1 MFAAHTVILII
12 LLYVMCLFG
21 LAIWVERR
29 TRFRSSSLM
38 PGWVYALSLAV
49 FFTSWTFYGSVGFA
63 VQSGML
69 FLGIYVGALLS
80 VIFWWVTLRRMVA
93 VKEVF
98 RITSIADFISTRY
111 RRSQRI
117 AALVTLLALT
127 GIAPYISL
135 QLTAVVSSFRIITG
149 SHEGDAWD
157 MTGMLVMVMMLIFT
171 IMFGIRRLD
180 PTERHSGMIAVLVAE
195 CVVKLVALGVVG
207 VFIIGAVFGD
217 LNELVFALSHTEQL
231 SYLTEFKQ
239 PSHSVLM
246 WTTLVILGFAAV
258 QFLPRQFHVS
268 VVESSDQRHIKT
280 AMWMFPLYL
289 ILINLFVIPIA
300 AAGLQLGLPMG
311 SADFF
316 VLKVPQYLGS
326 DLMTLLAFIGGFAA
340 ATGMIIISTMTLATM
355 TSNHL
360 VLPVCEKVRFLE
372 PLQGYLLQIRWVI
385 ASLIM
390 VASYVLAMVLS
401 NSYIL
406 AAMGLISFVAV
417 LQVAPAILIGMF
429 WRHGNS
435 MGAML
440 GLFAGYLLWGW
451 TLIIPSMIAE
461 GWLPSSIMTH
471 GPLGISWL
479 RPEAFFGVEFLP
491 PLIHSVFWSM
501 LFNILFYLLGSWFY
515 HPQKH
520 ERALTR
526 EFMAAMLSRGKIT
539 GKARPTGLDA
549 YIALEP
555 KLTEAN
561 DLLVRYL
568 GADKTDAAIVRIT
581 DDLQVSGK
589 PYLTIIELMEFH
601 RMLEHVLA
609 GSIGSAS
616 AHSAMEERINY
627 NEREAADLKAL
638 YSHIVNELQ
647 GQMRVDQSS
656 SDEANGGYMFLDQM
670 QSQLDELETT
680 ISDQKKRIAEL
691 EIRLEARY
699 EEIFKHRMEAQK
711 LKVEND
717 SLRRRLVDVND
728 TPDMAAP
735 PDNGQGSR

>member
-1 MFAAHTVILII
+1 MFAAHSVILII
-12 LLYVMCLFG
+12 LVYVLLLFG
-21 LAIWVERR
+21 LALWVERR
-29 TRFRSSSLM
+29 TRYRSSSVM

-63 VQSGML
+63 VHSGML
-69 FLGIYVGALLS
+69 FLGIYIGALLS

-117 AALVTLLALT
+117 AALVTLLALS

-135 QLTAVVSSFRIITG
+135 QLTAVVSSFSIVTG
-149 SHEGDAWD
+149 SHESEAWD
-157 MTGMLVMVMMLIFT
+157 MTGMLVMLMMLVFT

-195 CVVKLVALGVVG
+195 CLVKLVALVVVG
-207 VFIIGAVFGD
+207 IFILRAVFGD
-217 LNELVFALSHTEQL
+217 MSSLMETLSHEEML
-231 SYLTEFKQ
+231 YLTEFRQ
-239 PSHSVLM
+239 PSHSGLM
-246 WTTLVILGFAAV
+246 WTTLIVLGFAAV

-289 ILINLFVIPIA
+289 VVINLFVIPIA
-300 AAGLQLGLPMG
+300 AAGLKLGLPLA

-316 VLKVPQYLGS
+316 VLKVPQYLGH
-326 DLMTLLAFIGGFAA
+326 DMMTLLAFIGGFAA

-360 VLPVCEKVRFLE
+360 VLPVCEKIGFLE
-372 PLQGYLLQIRWVI
+372 PLQGYLLQVRWVI
-385 ASLIM
+385 AALILTS
-390 VASYVLAMVLS
+390 SYVLAMVLS

-406 AAMGLISFVAV
+406 AAMGLISFVAI
-417 LQVAPAILIGMF
+417 LQLAPPVLIGMF

-435 MGAML
+435 MGAMT
-440 GLFAGYLLWGW
+440 GLLAGYLLWGW
-451 TLIIPSMIAE
+451 TLIIPSMIVE
-461 GWLPSSIMTH
+461 GWLPESIMTA
-471 GPLGISWL
+471 GPFGISWL
-479 RPEAFFGVEFLP
+479 RPEAFLGAGFLP

-526 EFMAAMLSRGKIT
+526 EFMAAMLSRGKIA

-555 KLTEAN
+555 KLVEAN

-568 GADKTDAAIVRIT
+568 GADKAEEAILHIT
-581 DDLQVSGK
+581 DDLQVTGK

-616 AHSAMEERINY
+616 AHTAMEERITY
-627 NEREAADLKAL
+627 TEREAADLKAL

-647 GQMRVDQSS
+647 GQVRADQA
-656 SDEANGGYMFLDQM
+656 EEGTLGGYQFLDQM
-670 QSQLDELETT
+670 QSQLDEMEAT
-680 ISDQKKRIAEL
+680 ISEQKTRISEL
-691 EIRLEARY
+691 ESRLEARY

-711 LKVEND
+711 LRVENE
-717 SLRRRLVDVND
+717 SLRRRLVDETD
-728 TPDMAAP
+728 
-735 PDNGQGSR
+735 

>member
-1 MFAAHTVILII
+1 MFAAHSVILII
-12 LLYVMCLFG
+12 LLYVLLLFG
-21 LAIWVERR
+21 LALWVERR
-29 TRFRSSSLM
+29 TRYRSSSLM

-63 VQSGML
+63 VNSGML
-69 FLGIYVGALLS
+69 FLGIYIGALIS

-117 AALVTLLALT
+117 AALVTVLALS

-135 QLTAVVSSFRIITG
+135 QLTAVVSSFSIITG
-149 SHEGDAWD
+149 SHESEAWD
-157 MTGMLVMVMMLIFT
+157 LTGMLVMVMMLIFT

-195 CVVKLVALGVVG
+195 CVVKLVALLVVG
-207 VFIIGAVFGD
+207 FFILRTVFGD
-217 LNELVFALSHTEQL
+217 MQGLMETLSHDEMR
-231 SYLTEFKQ
+231 YLTEFRQ
-239 PSHSVLM
+239 PSHSGLM
-246 WTTLVILGFAAV
+246 WTTLIVLGFAAV

-289 ILINLFVIPIA
+289 VLINLFVIPIA
-300 AAGLQLGLPMG
+300 AAGLKLGLPLG

-316 VLKVPQYLGS
+316 VLKVPQYLGN
-326 DLMTLLAFIGGFAA
+326 DMMTLLAFIGGFAA

-360 VLPVCEKVRFLE
+360 VLPICEKVPFLE
-372 PLQGYLLQIRWVI
+372 PLQGYLLQVRWVI
-385 ASLIM
+385 AAFILTS
-390 VASYVLAMVLS
+390 SYVLAMVLS

-406 AAMGLISFVAV
+406 AAMGLISFVAI
-417 LQVAPAILIGMF
+417 LQLAPPILIGMF
-429 WRHGNS
+429 WRQGNS
-435 MGAML
+435 MGAAL
-440 GLFAGYLLWGW
+440 GLLAGYLLWGW

-461 GWLPSSIMTH
+461 GWLPEFIMTE
-471 GPLGISWL
+471 GPFGLSWL
-479 RPEAFFGVEFLP
+479 RPEAFLGVDFLP
-491 PLIHSVFWSM
+491 PLVHSLLWSM
-501 LFNILFYLLGSWFY
+501 TFNIAFYMLGSWFY

-526 EFMAAMLSRGKIT
+526 EFMAAMLSRGKIV

-555 KLTEAN
+555 KLVEAS
-561 DLLVRYL
+561 DVLVRYL
-568 GADKTDAAIVRIT
+568 GADKAEEAILRIT

-589 PYLTIIELMEFH
+589 AHLTIIELMEFH
-601 RMLEHVLA
+601 RMLEHILG

-616 AHSAMEERINY
+616 AHAAMEDRIHY
-627 NEREAADLKAL
+627 TDRESADLKAL
-638 YSHIVNELQ
+638 YSHIVSELQ
-647 GQMRVDQSS
+647 GQVRA
-656 SDEANGGYMFLDQM
+656 EASEGSNIGGYQFLDEM
-670 QSQLDELETT
+670 QTQIDDLESTISSQKKQISELE
-680 ISDQKKRIAEL
+680 S
-691 EIRLEARY
+691 RLEARY
-699 EEIFKHRMEAQK
+699 EEIFKHRMDAQK
-711 LKVEND
+711 LRVENE
-717 SLRRRLVDVND
+717 SLRRRLVDE
-728 TPDMAAP
+728 TE
-735 PDNGQGSR
+735 

>member
-1 MFAAHTVILII
+1 MFAAHSVILII
-12 LLYVMCLFG
+12 LVYVLLLFG
-21 LAIWVERR
+21 LALWVERR
-29 TRFRSSSLM
+29 TRYRSSSVM

-63 VQSGML
+63 VHSGML
-69 FLGIYVGALLS
+69 FLGIYIGALLS

-117 AALVTLLALT
+117 AALVTLLALS

-135 QLTAVVSSFRIITG
+135 QLTAVVSSFSIVTG
-149 SHEGDAWD
+149 SHESEAWD
-157 MTGMLVMVMMLIFT
+157 MTGMLVMLMMLVFT

-195 CVVKLVALGVVG
+195 CLVKLVALVVVG
-207 VFIIGAVFGD
+207 IFILRAVFGD
-217 LNELVFALSHTEQL
+217 MSSLMETLSHEEML
-231 SYLTEFKQ
+231 YLTEFRQ
-239 PSHSVLM
+239 PSHSGLM
-246 WTTLVILGFAAV
+246 WTTLIVLGFAAV

-289 ILINLFVIPIA
+289 VVINLFVIPIA
-300 AAGLQLGLPMG
+300 AAGLKLGLPLA

-316 VLKVPQYLGS
+316 VLKVPQYLGH
-326 DLMTLLAFIGGFAA
+326 DMMTLLAFIGGFAA

-360 VLPVCEKVRFLE
+360 VLPVCEKIGFLE
-372 PLQGYLLQIRWVI
+372 PLQGYLLQVRWVI
-385 ASLIM
+385 AALLLTS
-390 VASYVLAMVLS
+390 SYVLAMVLS

-406 AAMGLISFVAV
+406 AAMGLISFVAI
-417 LQVAPAILIGMF
+417 LQLAPPVLIGMF

-435 MGAML
+435 MGAMT
-440 GLFAGYLLWGW
+440 GLLAGYLLWGW

-461 GWLPSSIMTH
+461 GWLPESIMTA
-471 GPLGISWL
+471 GPFGISWL
-479 RPEAFFGVEFLP
+479 RPEAFLGAGFLP

-526 EFMAAMLSRGKIT
+526 EFMAAMLSRGKIA

-555 KLTEAN
+555 KLVEAN

-568 GADKTDAAIVRIT
+568 GADKAEEAILHIT
-581 DDLQVSGK
+581 DDLQVTGK

-616 AHSAMEERINY
+616 AHTAMEERITY
-627 NEREAADLKAL
+627 TEREAADLKAL

-647 GQMRVDQSS
+647 GQVRADQA
-656 SDEANGGYMFLDQM
+656 EEGTLGGYQFLDQM
-670 QSQLDELETT
+670 QSQLDEMEAT
-680 ISDQKKRIAEL
+680 ISEQKTRISEL
-691 EIRLEARY
+691 ESRLEARY

-711 LKVEND
+711 LRVENE
-717 SLRRRLVDVND
+717 SLRRRLVDETD
-728 TPDMAAP
+728 
-735 PDNGQGSR
+735 

>member
-1 MFAAHTVILII
+1 MFAAHSVILII
-12 LLYVMCLFG
+12 LLYVLLLFG
-21 LAIWVERR
+21 LAILVERR
-29 TRFRSSSLM
+29 TRYRSSSVM

-63 VQSGML
+63 VNSGML
-69 FLGIYVGALLS
+69 FLAIYIGALLS

-117 AALVTLLALT
+117 AALVTLLALS

-135 QLTAVVSSFRIITG
+135 QLTAVVSSFSIITG
-149 SHEGDAWD
+149 SHESEAWD
-157 MTGMLVMVMMLIFT
+157 MTGLLVMVMMLVFT

-195 CVVKLVALGVVG
+195 CLVKLFALLIVG
-207 VFIIGAVFGD
+207 FFILRSVFGD
-217 LNELVFALSHTEQL
+217 FQGLFETLNHEEIR
-231 SYLTEFKQ
+231 YLTEFRQ
-239 PSHSVLM
+239 PAHTGLM
-246 WTTLVILGFAAV
+246 WTTLIVLGFAAV

-289 ILINLFVIPIA
+289 VLINLFVIPIA
-300 AAGLQLGLPMG
+300 AAGLKLGIPLA
-311 SADFF
+311 SADYF
-316 VLKVPQYLGS
+316 VLKIPQELGHNMMS
-326 DLMTLLAFIGGFAA
+326 LIAFIGGFAA

-360 VLPVCEKVRFLE
+360 VLPVCEKINFLQ
-372 PLQGYLLQIRWVI
+372 PLQGYLLQVRWVI
-385 ASLIM
+385 AALILTS
-390 VASYVLAMVLS
+390 SYVLAMVLS

-406 AAMGLISFVAV
+406 AAMGLISFVAI
-417 LQVAPAILIGMF
+417 LQLAPPVLIGMF

-435 MGAML
+435 MGAMT
-440 GLFAGYLLWGW
+440 GLFAGYMLWGW

-461 GWLPSSIMTH
+461 GWLPASIMTE
-471 GPLGISWL
+471 GPLGIAWL
-479 RPEAFFGVEFLP
+479 RPEAFLGVDFLP
-491 PLIHSVFWSM
+491 PLVHSVFWSM

-515 HPQKH
+515 QPQKH

-555 KLTEAN
+555 KLVEAN

-568 GADKTDAAIVRIT
+568 GADKADEAILQIT
-581 DDLQVSGK
+581 DDLQVSRK

-616 AHSAMEERINY
+616 AHAAIEERINY
-627 NEREAADLKAL
+627 TEREEADLKAL

-647 GQMRVDQSS
+647 GQVRQESS
-656 SDEANGGYMFLDQM
+656 SSASIGGYQFLDEM
-670 QSQLDELETT
+670 QSQIDELETT
-680 ISDQKKRIAEL
+680 VSAQKKQIAEL
-691 EIRLEARY
+691 EARLEARY
-699 EEIFKHRMEAQK
+699 EEIFTHRMEAQK
-711 LKVEND
+711 LRVEND
-717 SLRRRLVDVND
+717 TLRRRLVDQ
-728 TPDMAAP
+728 PE
-735 PDNGQGSR
+735 

>member
-1 MFAAHTVILII
+1 MFAAHSVILII
-12 LLYVMCLFG
+12 LVYVLLLFG
-21 LAIWVERR
+21 LALWVERR
-29 TRFRSSSLM
+29 TRYRSSSVM

-63 VQSGML
+63 VHSGML
-69 FLGIYVGALLS
+69 FLGIYIGALLS

-117 AALVTLLALT
+117 AALVTLLALS

-135 QLTAVVSSFRIITG
+135 QLTAVVSSFSIVTG
-149 SHEGDAWD
+149 SHESEAWD
-157 MTGMLVMVMMLIFT
+157 MTGMLVMLMMLVFT

-195 CVVKLVALGVVG
+195 CLVKLVALVVVG
-207 VFIIGAVFGD
+207 IFILRAVFGD
-217 LNELVFALSHTEQL
+217 MSSLMETLSHEEML
-231 SYLTEFKQ
+231 YLTEFRQ
-239 PSHSVLM
+239 PSHSGLM
-246 WTTLVILGFAAV
+246 WTTLIVLGFATV

-289 ILINLFVIPIA
+289 VVINLFVIPIA
-300 AAGLQLGLPMG
+300 AAGLKLGLPLA

-316 VLKVPQYLGS
+316 VLKVPQYLGH
-326 DLMTLLAFIGGFAA
+326 DMMTLLAFIGGFAA

-355 TSNHL
+355 ASNHL
-360 VLPVCEKVRFLE
+360 VLPVCEKIGFLE
-372 PLQGYLLQIRWVI
+372 PLQGYLLQVRWVI
-385 ASLIM
+385 AALILTS
-390 VASYVLAMVLS
+390 SYVLAMVLS

-406 AAMGLISFVAV
+406 AAMGLISFVAI
-417 LQVAPAILIGMF
+417 LQLAPPVLIGMF

-435 MGAML
+435 MGAMT
-440 GLFAGYLLWGW
+440 GLLAGYLLWGW

-461 GWLPSSIMTH
+461 GWLPESIMTA
-471 GPLGISWL
+471 GPFGISWL
-479 RPEAFFGVEFLP
+479 RPEAFLGAGFLP

-526 EFMAAMLSRGKIT
+526 EFMAAMLSRGKIA

-555 KLTEAN
+555 KLVEAN

-568 GADKTDAAIVRIT
+568 GADKAEEAILHIT
-581 DDLQVSGK
+581 DDLQVTGK

-616 AHSAMEERINY
+616 AHTAMEERITY
-627 NEREAADLKAL
+627 TEREAADLKAL

-647 GQMRVDQSS
+647 GQVRADQA
-656 SDEANGGYMFLDQM
+656 EEGTLGGYQFLDQM
-670 QSQLDELETT
+670 QSQLDEMEAT
-680 ISDQKKRIAEL
+680 ISEQKTRISEL
-691 EIRLEARY
+691 ESRLEARY

-711 LKVEND
+711 LRVENE
-717 SLRRRLVDVND
+717 SLRRRLVDETD
-728 TPDMAAP
+728 
-735 PDNGQGSR
+735 

>member
-1 MFAAHTVILII
+1 MFAAHSVILII
-12 LLYVMCLFG
+12 LVYVLLLFG
-21 LAIWVERR
+21 LALWVERR
-29 TRFRSSSLM
+29 TRYRSSSVM

-63 VQSGML
+63 VHSGML
-69 FLGIYVGALLS
+69 FLGIYIGALLS

-117 AALVTLLALT
+117 AALVTLLALS

-135 QLTAVVSSFRIITG
+135 QLTAVVSSFSIVTG
-149 SHEGDAWD
+149 SHESEAWD
-157 MTGMLVMVMMLIFT
+157 MTGMLVMLMMLVFT

-195 CVVKLVALGVVG
+195 CLVKLVALVVVG
-207 VFIIGAVFGD
+207 IFILRAVFGD
-217 LNELVFALSHTEQL
+217 MSSLMETLSHEEML
-231 SYLTEFKQ
+231 YLTEFRQ
-239 PSHSVLM
+239 PSHSGLM
-246 WTTLVILGFAAV
+246 WTTLIVLGFAAV

-289 ILINLFVIPIA
+289 VVINLFVIPIA
-300 AAGLQLGLPMG
+300 AAGLKLGLPLA

-316 VLKVPQYLGS
+316 VLKVPQYLGH
-326 DLMTLLAFIGGFAA
+326 DMMTLLAFIGGFAA

-360 VLPVCEKVRFLE
+360 VLPVCEKIGFLE
-372 PLQGYLLQIRWVI
+372 PLQGYLLQVRWVI
-385 ASLIM
+385 AALILTS
-390 VASYVLAMVLS
+390 SYVLAMVLS

-406 AAMGLISFVAV
+406 AAMGLISFVAI
-417 LQVAPAILIGMF
+417 LQLAPPVLIGMF

-435 MGAML
+435 MGAMT
-440 GLFAGYLLWGW
+440 GLLAGYLLWGW

-461 GWLPSSIMTH
+461 GWLPESIMVT
-471 GPLGISWL
+471 GPFGIAWL
-479 RPEAFFGVEFLP
+479 RPEAFLGIDFLP
-491 PLIHSVFWSM
+491 PLVHSVFWSM
-501 LFNILFYLLGSWFY
+501 LFNVLFYLLGSWFY

-526 EFMAAMLSRGKIT
+526 EFMAAMLSRGKIA

-555 KLTEAN
+555 KLVEAN

-568 GADKTDAAIVRIT
+568 GADKAEEAVLRIT

-616 AHSAMEERINY
+616 AHTAMEERITY
-627 NEREAADLKAL
+627 TEREAADLKAL

-647 GQMRVDQSS
+647 GQVRADQA
-656 SDEANGGYMFLDQM
+656 EEGTLGGYQFLDQM
-670 QSQLDELETT
+670 QSQLDEMEAT
-680 ISDQKKRIAEL
+680 ISEQKTRISEL
-691 EIRLEARY
+691 ESRLEARY

-711 LKVEND
+711 LRVENE
-717 SLRRRLVDVND
+717 SLRRRLVDETD
-728 TPDMAAP
+728 
-735 PDNGQGSR
+735 